1 MLVSRSLLQEGILN
15 ELKGINGYKNVAFDL
30 FQLSDIYRKNWDKIA
45 DRTSIKKEEL
55 DRVEDL
61 ADKLVTAAGLRDQ
74 APQLTAEA
82 TRDRLAAFTLF
93 INAYNEV
100 RAVIGFLRR
109 KQGDVD
115 TIAPS
120 LFIGRAVAKKKPADN
135 GADKPQ
141 TPVPVPPTT
150 NQPNTPGTNP
160 TPAAK
165 VETSESGPYMH

>member
-1 MLVSRSLLQEGILN
+1 MHHAGTITFRSDTIYLAKALEGETVLLEP
-15 ELKGINGYKNVAFDL
+15 A
-30 FQLSDIYRKNWDKIA
+30 LSDIYRKNWDKIA

-55 DRVEDL
+55 DQVEDL

-82 TRDRLAAFTLF
+82 TRDRQAAFTLF

-109 KQGDVD
+109 KQGDLD

-120 LFIGRAVAKKKPADN
+120 LFNGRAVAKKKPADN
-135 GADKPQ
+135 NVGNLPV
-141 TPVPVPPTT
+141 PVPVPPIT

-165 VETSESGPYMH
+165 VDVSESGPFMH

>member
-1 MLVSRSLLQEGILN
+1 VHHAGTITFRSDTIYLAKALEGETVLLEP
-15 ELKGINGYKNVAFDL
+15 A
-30 FQLSDIYRKNWDKIA
+30 LSDIYRKNWDKIA

-55 DRVEDL
+55 DQVEDL

-82 TRDRLAAFTLF
+82 TRDRQAAFTLF

-109 KQGDVD
+109 KQGDLD

-120 LFIGRAVAKKKPADN
+120 LFNGRAVAKKKPADN
-135 GADKPQ
+135 NVGNLPV
-141 TPVPVPPTT
+141 PVPVPPIT

-160 TPAAK
+160 TSAAK
-165 VETSESGPYMH
+165 VDVSESAPFMH